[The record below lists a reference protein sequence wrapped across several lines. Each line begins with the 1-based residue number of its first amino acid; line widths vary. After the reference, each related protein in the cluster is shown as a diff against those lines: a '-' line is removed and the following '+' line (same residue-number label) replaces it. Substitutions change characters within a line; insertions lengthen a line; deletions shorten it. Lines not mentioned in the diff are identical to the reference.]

1 MMTVMGRSPLIAV
14 AIGRERVG
22 GRVFAAAP
30 YDYVTSVV
38 AAGGIPFLVPPLTA
52 ASAGL
57 VLAPAAGLLLTGGGD
72 VAPFRYGEETDPAR
86 GEVDEERDESE
97 LALVR
102 QAGAM
107 GIPILAV
114 CRGAQL
120 LNVALG
126 GTLKQHI
133 CDERARSPPMAR
145 TPIRGGASRRR
156 RSRHRSRLRRRGATP
171 DGELDPPPGG
181 RASCARAP
189 CQRLRRRR
197 GDRSTRRLQWPCA
210 RRAVAPRV
218 PAR

>member
-1 MMTVMGRSPLIAV
+1 MAHEVSFNVAKAVSSCTLDRGSRRVLTRLYCCRRRRSWHDDSHGLLFARSLSQS
-14 AIGRERVG
+14 AERG
-22 GRVFAAAP
+22 SAACFFAAAP

-86 GEVDEERDESE
+86 GEVDEERDNE
-97 LALVR
+97 LAVVR

-145 TPIRGGASRRR
+145 TPIRGGASL
-156 RSRHRSRLRRRGATP
+156 STSK
-171 DGELDPPPGG
+171 PPPFSPPPSW
-181 RASCARAP
+181 R
-189 CQRLRRRR
+189 
-197 GDRSTRRLQWPCA
+197 DT
-210 RRAVAPRV
+210 
-218 PAR
+218 